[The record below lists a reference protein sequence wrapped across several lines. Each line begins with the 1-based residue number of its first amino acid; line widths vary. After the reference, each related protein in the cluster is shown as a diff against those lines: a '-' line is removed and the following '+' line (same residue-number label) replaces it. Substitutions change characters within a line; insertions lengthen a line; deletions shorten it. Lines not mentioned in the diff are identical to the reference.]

1 MQTTPLARI
10 SREFWFTLGSYSST
24 LRRGRAIHRAVA
36 IVTVGLLAACP
47 IVVKSTIP
55 GNSTPSGDRSVETLV
70 LVRHAEK
77 PAEGLGLLTCKG
89 LNRALLLP
97 DFFAANFDRP
107 DYIFAPNPAV
117 KVTEI
122 HGNGQRYDYVRPL
135 LTIGPTAVRFRV
147 PINTQL
153 PFNDPGLLADT
164 LLDAQYHNDT
174 IYVVWEHSNLV
185 SFAEIVLTRFHDPTT
200 VPPWPDSDYDTFYVF
215 RIDWSKVPT
224 LKFEVR
230 SENLGPISENCPQAS
245 HRFVPSNRGK
255 TQLNLFSTL
264 LN

>member
-1 MQTTPLARI
+1 MKATSFTRIARG
-10 SREFWFTLGSYSST
+10 FWFTLGAESLT
-24 LRRGRAIHRAVA
+24 LKRQRALHRAVA
-36 IVTVGLLAACP
+36 TLTVGLLTGCP
-47 IVVKSTIP
+47 IAVESTIRK
-55 GNSTPSGDRSVETLV
+55 NPSASAATLSHAPAQGPAVESRDRSVETLV

-77 PAEGLGLLTCKG
+77 PADGLGLLTCKG

-97 DFFAANFDRP
+97 DFFAANFERP
-107 DYIFAPNPAV
+107 DHIFAPNPAV

-135 LTIGPTAVRFRV
+135 LTIAPTAVRLGV

-164 LLDAQYHNDT
+164 LLDPQYHNDT
-174 IYVVWEHSNLV
+174 IYVAWEHSNLV
-185 SFAEIVLTRFHDPTT
+185 AFAEIVLKRFHDLAP
-200 VPPWPDSDYDTFYVF
+200 VPQWPDSDYDAYYVF
-215 RIDWSKVPT
+215 RIDWGKIPT

-245 HRFVPSNRGK
+245 KP
-255 TQLNLFSTL
+255 
-264 LN
+264 